1 MKSGFIL
8 EDVPETRQWLTV
20 LLQEAFEGIAVKEAG
35 TVREGAH
42 LVRSAQFDIALID
55 LSLPDGSGLDVLRA
69 YRKAT
74 PEGAAIVTTVM
85 SDDSHIVSA
94 LAAGADGYLL
104 KEQPYEMLVRQLRQM
119 SSGIPALS
127 PSVARRIMSHFRLTG
142 PLESE
147 EGNLTKRETE
157 VLALIARGLRN
168 SEAAATLGISENT
181 VSGYIKTIYR
191 KLGISSRAEASWHAS
206 RMGLN
211 SGHETP
217 QTPGATTDR
226 LGRAE

>member
-1 MKSGFIL
+1 MRLGFIL

-20 LLQEAFEGIAVKEAG
+20 LLQDAFEGISVQTAS
-35 TVREGAH
+35 TVREGTQ
-42 LVRSAQFDIALID
+42 LVQGTVFDVALID
-55 LSLPDGSGLDVLRA
+55 LSLPDGNGLDVLRSF
-69 YRKAT
+69 RKAS

-85 SDDSHIVSA
+85 SDDGYIVSA

-104 KEQPYEMLVRQLRQM
+104 KEQPYEMLVRQLREL

-142 PLESE
+142 PIESE
-147 EGNLTKRETE
+147 EGDLTKRETE

-168 SEAAATLGISENT
+168 SEAAAALGISENT

-211 SGHETP
+211 S
-217 QTPGATTDR
+217 
-226 LGRAE
+226 

>member
-1 MKSGFIL
+1 MRSGFIL

-20 LLQEAFEGIAVKEAG
+20 LLQEAFEGISVQAAG
-35 TVREGAH
+35 TVREGAQ
-42 LVRSAQFDIALID
+42 LVRSAAFDVALID
-55 LSLPDGSGLDVLRA
+55 LSLPDGNGLDVLRS
-69 YRKAT
+69 YRKAS

-104 KEQPYEMLVRQLRQM
+104 KEQPYEMLVRQLREL

-147 EGNLTKRETE
+147 EENLTKRETE

-168 SEAAATLGISENT
+168 SEAAAALGISDNT

-211 SGHETP
+211 NGQEIP
-217 QTPGATTDR
+217 
-226 LGRAE
+226 